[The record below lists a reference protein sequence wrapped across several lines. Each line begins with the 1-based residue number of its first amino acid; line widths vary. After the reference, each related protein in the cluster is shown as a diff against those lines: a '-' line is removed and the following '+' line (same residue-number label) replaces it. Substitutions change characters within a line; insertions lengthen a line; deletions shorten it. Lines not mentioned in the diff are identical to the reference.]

1 MSKSPFKTSRSN
13 WSTSFSTI
21 VGMTLTLTML
31 GLLTLLALFGNEW
44 QRMLREQVI
53 VQVFLQQE
61 MDEPGVARVKK
72 IIDTANYTQEA
83 MYITSEQASRQMEE
97 ELGEEF
103 IEFLG
108 YLPVPPSIDV
118 KLKTEFTS
126 LDSLQWISEQ
136 IGAIEGVKEVEYQR
150 VLLSKLEQNIRRLS
164 LPLIVFAGLLLLIAV
179 ALINNTIRLSIFSK
193 RFLIKSMQ
201 LVGATRAFIRRPFI
215 LKGIWLGIIS
225 GLLAFGVIVSL
236 LGLFRRINGELFET
250 LDFETFAKLFAAV
263 MALGI
268 LIAWISTHMA
278 VNKYIRLRQ
287 DQLY

>member
-44 QRMLREQVI
+44 QRMLREQVV

-118 KLKTEFTS
+118 KLKTEYTS

-164 LPLIVFAGLLLLIAV
+164 LPLIIFAGLLLLIAV

-225 GLLAFGVIVSL
+225 GLLAFGVIVGL

-268 LIAWISTHMA
+268 LIAWISTHLA

>member
-31 GLLTLLALFGNEW
+31 GLLNLLALFGNEW

-236 LGLFRRINGELFET
+236 LGLFRRISGELFDA

>member
-44 QRMLREQVI
+44 QRMLREQVV

-72 IIDTANYTQEA
+72 IIDTAKYTQEA

-164 LPLIVFAGLLLLIAV
+164 LPLIVFAALLLLIAV

-225 GLLAFGVIVSL
+225 GLLAFGVIIAL
-236 LGLFRRINGELFET
+236 LGLFRRISGELFET
-250 LDFETFAKLFAAV
+250 LDIQTFAKLFGAV

>member
-1 MSKSPFKTSRSN
+1 
-13 WSTSFSTI
+13 
-21 VGMTLTLTML
+21 
-31 GLLTLLALFGNEW
+31 
-44 QRMLREQVI
+44 MLREQVI

-164 LPLIVFAGLLLLIAV
+164 LPLIIFAGLLLLIAV

-225 GLLAFGVIVSL
+225 GLLAFGVIVGL